1 MKLSRIS
8 LITVI
13 ALAGWTAAGHCAAKQ
28 ASSTA
33 AAAPAAAPAG
43 PIRSATGDLE
53 YYDCTV
59 LLIDHKQG
67 VMGVQFT
74 DEGTNQTSKVQFQV
88 DRKNLFVTDILNRD
102 LLFRHVKVGQNI
114 DVYARE
120 DGKGKLWASEI
131 MIYEV

>member
-1 MKLSRIS
+1 MKRSFIS
-8 LITVI
+8 LISAGFI
-13 ALAGWTAAGHCAAKQ
+13 ALSAAGSCWAASQ
-28 ASSTA
+28 
-33 AAAPAAAPAG
+33 AAAPAAATNTPSG
-43 PIRSATGDLE
+43 PIRSADGSIE

-59 LLIDHKQG
+59 LLIDHRQG

-74 DEGTNQTSKVQFQV
+74 DEQTNETSKVQFHV
-88 DRKNLFVTDILNRD
+88 NREDLFVTDVLSRD

-120 DGKGKLWASEI
+120 DGSGKLWASEI